1 MRSRAFVAAAV
12 LGGALVSGGWLLQ
25 RGLERGDSVYSR
37 ARLFDD
43 VFTRVATLY
52 VDSLPRDDLYAK
64 AVAGMLDELGDPY
77 SVFLV
82 PERLSKL
89 NENTS
94 GTYGGLGIQIDVRD
108 GFIIVIAPLPGTPAE
123 RAGIQSG
130 DRIITIDGRPT
141 EGFTADEAMNAL
153 RGRRGSR
160 VALLVERPGVTERL
174 PFLITRAEI
183 RNHPV
188 RYSMMLDEGV
198 GYVDVR
204 LFSEATAEELRDA
217 VTQLRDRGMR
227 TLIMD
232 LRSNPGGLLEQGI
245 AVSDLFLDRGQRVVS
260 MKGRAYGATR
270 EFRDGAPQPWPDLP
284 IVVLVNEHSA
294 SASEIV
300 AGALQDH
307 DRALIIG
314 QTTYGKG
321 SAQSVYH
328 LGEDG
333 ALKLTTARWYT
344 PVGRSIQKELSDTSS
359 GNDDDE
365 DSAEEDGQ
373 EPLAKRKPFRTDG
386 GRVVYGSGGITPDL
400 FVAPQPIVTDGTL
413 WRALGRD
420 IPRFRDAITDYAV
433 AVKVTGRV
441 RSRDFSVTPD
451 MREALWQ
458 RLQPRGI
465 TVSRTTYDSAHA
477 TINRLLG
484 NEIARYV
491 FGPEAE
497 YRRQIRE
504 DRLIATAL
512 ELAAN
517 RPSQSELF
525 RRAAERREAKREDA
539 PADQ

>member
-108 GFIIVIAPLPGTPAE
+108 GFIIIIAPLPGTPAE

-130 DRIITIDGRPT
+130 DRIIAIDGRPT
-141 EGFTADEAMNAL
+141 EGLTADEAMNAL
-153 RGRRGSR
+153 RGRKGTR
-160 VALLVERPGVTERL
+160 VALIVERPGVTERL

-188 RYSMMLDEGV
+188 RYSMMLDESI

-204 LFSEATAEELRDA
+204 LFSEATAEELREA
-217 VTQLRDRGMR
+217 VTRLRDRGMR

-284 IVVLVNEHSA
+284 IVALVNEHSA

-314 QTTYGKG
+314 ETTYGKG

-344 PVGRSIQKELSDTSS
+344 PVGRSIQKELADSASEE
-359 GNDDDE
+359 NDEADE
-365 DSAEEDGQ
+365 DEDGE
-373 EPLAKRKPFRTDG
+373 EPLAKRRAFRTDG
-386 GRVVYGSGGITPDL
+386 GRVVYGGGGITPDL
-400 FVAPQPIVTDGTL
+400 FVTPQPIVTDATL
-413 WRALGRD
+413 WRALGSD

-433 AVKVTGRV
+433 AVKVSGRV
-441 RSRDFSVTPD
+441 RSRDFAVTPE
-451 MREALWQ
+451 MREELWQ
-458 RLQPRGI
+458 RLEQRGI

-491 FGPEAE
+491 FGTEAE

-512 ELAAN
+512 ELAAG
-517 RPSQSELF
+517 RPSQGELF